1 MNTATNTSIGSRA
14 NVMLWLLSGCFLIF
28 MMVIVGGITRLT
40 GSGLSITEWKVV
52 TGTIPPLNQNDW
64 LKEFHNYM
72 NSPQFV
78 QINSHF
84 GLNDFK
90 EIYWWEYIHRL
101 LGRLIGVVFLVP
113 FAWFWFTRQLTGDM
127 KWKSLLL
134 FAMGGLQGF
143 IGWYM
148 VKSGLVDRPSVSHL
162 RLALHL
168 STAFATFG
176 LTFWFAM
183 GLLDAR
189 KLEPTQSLKNYRR
202 WVALVF
208 AVVIVQII
216 YGAFVAGLKAG
227 LIYNTW
233 PDMQGDFMPGA
244 VRYGIRAQ
252 GISSLIN
259 NMTTVQFIHRTTAWL
274 VVASVA
280 LLWWR
285 SLPPSMLDSRQR
297 LALHIVMGAVVVQF
311 LLGVYTLLFAVPL
324 VLGVLHQAG
333 AFALLSAF
341 IYLLHTLKR
350 GPAVQVKTE

>member
-1 MNTATNTSIGSRA
+1 MISDSNTAIGSRA
-14 NVMLWLLSGCFLIF
+14 NVILWLLSGCFLIF

-52 TGTIPPLNQNDW
+52 TGIIPPLNQNEW

-72 NSPQFV
+72 TSPQFQ

-84 GLNDFK
+84 DLNDFK

-113 FAWFWFTRQLTGDM
+113 FIWFWFTRQLTNEM
-127 KWKSLLL
+127 KWKSLVL

-183 GLLDAR
+183 SLLDSHILNLTKCLR
-189 KLEPTQSLKNYRR
+189 NYRR
-202 WVALVF
+202 WVLIIFV
-208 AVVIVQII
+208 VVIVQII

-233 PDMQGDFMPGA
+233 PDMQGDFIPGA
-244 VRYGIRAQ
+244 VQYGIRTN
-252 GISSLIN
+252 GLSSLIN

-274 VVASVA
+274 VVAGVA
-280 LLWWR
+280 LLWWM
-285 SLPPSMLDSRQR
+285 SLQQSLLNSRQR
-297 LALHIVMGAVVVQF
+297 IAVHIVIGAVVVQF
-311 LLGVYTLLFAVPL
+311 LLGVYTLLFAVPV

-341 IYLLHTLKR
+341 IYLIHTLTR
-350 GPAVQVKTE
+350 GPAIEDKMI